1 MAKFI
6 EVGDLEDALETM
18 SGIAESIHR
27 KRWPVGRKDPK
38 SDTMFLNMLRELL
51 KHDDGYS

>member
-1 MAKFI
+1 MEI
-6 EVGDLEDALETM
+6 GDLEDALETM

-38 SDTMFLNMLRELL
+38 SDRMFLNMLRELL
-51 KHDDGYS
+51 K